1 MVFLSDRP
9 TRLTELNWLAEVR
22 EFAPPLEPD
31 SPIWMRKVHGTM
43 DTAPISGERHPCC
56 EICLILEGEGTE
68 FIEAEE
74 ARFAPGDLLL
84 IGPGVPHSVQIDQYP
99 HHSLTLFFLPALLL
113 ELGPLGDG
121 AIMLRRFTTRQTI
134 GQRVLRL
141 PSTYQ
146 SKFEKIMRQMW
157 TDFQTRP
164 FGWEMRLRASLTELV
179 LTVMQWDR
187 GQGEPDPNDQL
198 HADWLK
204 LEHALAYMR
213 RHFAEP
219 IYATDLAR
227 VTAMSETR
235 LKNMFEQTL
244 GMPWTRFLQ
253 GYRVRRAAAQLC
265 MPGQNVTEVA
275 LSAGFQS
282 MSHFI
287 RVFRKFTG
295 IAPSAYA
302 RKQHSIQ
309 AEHACSS
316 ANLLANHQEKGPAGF
331 EPCFRH
337 SR

>member
-1 MVFLSDRP
+1 MVSLSDRP

-22 EFAPPLEPD
+22 EFAPPLQPD
-31 SPIWMRKVHGTM
+31 SPIWMRKVHGSM
-43 DTAPISGERHPCC
+43 DIAPICGERHPCC

-68 FIEAEE
+68 FIEAQE
-74 ARFAPGDLLL
+74 ARFAPGNLLF

-99 HHSLTLFFLPALLL
+99 HRSLTLFFLPALLL

-121 AIMLRRFTTRQTI
+121 AAMLQRFTMRQNI
-134 GQRVLRL
+134 GQRILRL
-141 PSTYQ
+141 PSANQ
-146 SKFEKIMRQMW
+146 SKFAATMRKMW
-157 TDFQTRP
+157 MDFHARSL
-164 FGWEMRLRASLTELV
+164 GWETRLRASLTELIV
-179 LTVMQWDR
+179 TVIQWERD
-187 GQGEPDPNDQL
+187 QGEPVVKDQL
-198 HADWLK
+198 HKDWLR

-265 MPGQNVTEVA
+265 VPGQNVTEVA

-287 RVFRKFTG
+287 RVFRKYTG
-295 IAPSAYA
+295 TAPSAYA
-302 RKQHSIQ
+302 RKQHSIRLD
-309 AEHACSS
+309 HACPP
-316 ANLLANHQEKGPAGF
+316 ANLLVNNQEKREEEL
-331 EPCFRH
+331 EPWLRQV
-337 SR
+337 R